1 MSPIHLEYPVRK
13 FNYHMNNLRSSK
25 LQTLYNIGTKNKV
38 FKHLQLEE
46 GTYTINVTMGKES
59 ISEEFSVASRENTLV
74 TGIKKPRKSFS
85 DKTNTIR
92 AVTTECSISSSG
104 VVSQNLPKKIV
115 HFFIGA
121 TL

>member
-1 MSPIHLEYPVRK
+1 M
-13 FNYHMNNLRSSK
+13 
-25 LQTLYNIGTKNKV
+25 
-38 FKHLQLEE
+38 QLEE

-92 AVTTECSISSSG
+92 AVTTECSISPSG
-104 VVSQNLPKKIV
+104 AVSQNLKKQ
-115 HFFIGA
+115 A
-121 TL
+121 LK